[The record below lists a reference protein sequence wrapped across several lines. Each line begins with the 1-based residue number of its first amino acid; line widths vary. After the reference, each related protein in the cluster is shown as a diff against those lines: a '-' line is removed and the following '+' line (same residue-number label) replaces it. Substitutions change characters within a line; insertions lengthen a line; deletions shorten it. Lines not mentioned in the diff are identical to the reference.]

1 MKARVLKASLDPEGL
16 ARIEEAAKAVA
27 GGALV
32 AFPTETVYGIA
43 CRADDP
49 QAVERLKRVKG
60 RPPDKPFSLHI
71 GRKEDIA
78 RCVPNVP
85 AAARKLMDCYW
96 PGPLT
101 IIFPTGDGQGLGVRM
116 PSNIVALEFLRRAG
130 VPVIAPSANRSGEP
144 PATDAEQVARALG
157 DDLDVILDG
166 GTCTY
171 GEASTVV
178 RITDEGWEV
187 LRQGSI
193 TPEQLRRTLGKTIVF
208 VCTANTCR
216 SPMAEALCKKLL
228 ADSLHCAIDD
238 LPERGYTVLS
248 AGTAGF
254 DDCPASYQ
262 AVEAMSRQGLD
273 LSGHRSRPVTPGL
286 VADADVLFVMARHH
300 GDSIRRILPEASG
313 KIRLLDRSGK
323 EVEDPVGGSVE
334 TFVACAEHIERCLR
348 AELPDL
354 LSRRL

>member
-16 ARIEEAAKAVA
+16 ARIEEAAKAIG

-60 RPPDKPFSLHI
+60 RPPDKPFTLHV
-71 GRKEDIA
+71 GRKEDVA
-78 RCVPNVP
+78 RSTARVTK
-85 AAARKLMDCYW
+85 AARKLMDCYW

-101 IIFPTGDGQGLGVRM
+101 IVFPTADGQGVGIRM
-116 PSNIVALEFLRRAG
+116 PSNVVALELLRRAG
-130 VPVIAPSANRSGEP
+130 VPVVAPSANRSGEP
-144 PATDAEQVARALG
+144 PATDAEQVARTLG

-171 GEASTVV
+171 GEASTIV
-178 RITDEGWEV
+178 RVTDGGWEV

-193 TPEQLRRTLGKTIVF
+193 SREQLRRTLGKTIVF

-262 AVEAMSRQGLD
+262 AVEAMSRRGLD
-273 LSGHRSRPVTPGL
+273 LSEHRSRPVTPGL
-286 VADADVLFVMARHH
+286 VADADVIFVMARHH
-300 GDSIRRILPEASG
+300 GDSIRRILPEAADR
-313 KIRLLDRSGK
+313 IRLMDASGADI
-323 EVEDPVGGSVE
+323 EDPVGGSVE
-334 TFVACAEHIERCLR
+334 DFVACAEHIQRCLSR
-348 AELPDL
+348 ELPHL
-354 LSRRL
+354 LARRP